1 VGNPV
6 CFPVPAGWLVV
17 VPVVVCYF
25 FLTGL
30 VASGWLVD
38 IEAV

>member
-1 VGNPV
+1 MVPVGN
-6 CFPVPAGWLVV
+6 PVPAGWRVV
-17 VPVVVCYF
+17 VPVVVGYF